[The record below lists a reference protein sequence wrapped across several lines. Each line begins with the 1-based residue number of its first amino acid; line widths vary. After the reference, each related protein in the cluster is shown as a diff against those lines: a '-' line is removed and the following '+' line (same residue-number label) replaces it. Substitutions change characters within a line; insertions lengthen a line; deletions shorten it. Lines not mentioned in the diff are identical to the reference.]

1 MTENIKVEKKHRP
14 SLKDRL
20 KNIIGMQSR
29 EGLQKSWRLEMM
41 NTDEE
46 DIEIADENGN
56 IKHRTLNVGL
66 LKKYQNPYKILY
78 LWSVQETLEVLAL
91 TESI

>member
-1 MTENIKVEKKHRP
+1 MSNLTQNIKVDKAHRP

-29 EGLQKSWRLEMM
+29 EGLQKSWRLEIT
-41 NTDEE
+41 NNDEE

-56 IKHRTLNVGL
+56 IRH
-66 LKKYQNPYKILY
+66 Q
-78 LWSVQETLEVLAL
+78 
-91 TESI
+91 